1 MKNYIVSENNASLIF
16 HSIVTVL
23 SHQSMLPSISLALRG
38 NSEYNGMHTKIL
50 ASRGEWSENEEP
62 IRFVASAE

>member
-1 MKNYIVSENNASLIF
+1 MKNYIVLENNASLIF

-23 SHQSMLPSISLALRG
+23 LHESMLSSISMVLRG

-50 ASRGEWSENEEP
+50 ATRGEWSENEEP